1 MRKRMTK
8 MIHGNGFEKNVAEL
22 GKQQLL
28 WGVGRY

>member
-22 GKQQLL
+22 GKQQLYFEE
-28 WGVGRY
+28 GV